1 MTDIFSKTSF
11 ILDELGRMQG
21 EYCAYNSDGNIC
33 YTVNYVD
40 NVMHGETIF
49 YFTNGAIQSK
59 VMMVDGLTQGKS
71 TSYYDDGRLML
82 ECWYKDD
89 TLHGEYIMYFDGK
102 VVKTLYHYGE
112 DLEVDPDTL
121 TEQDRLYIMMSGR
134 IPPRV

>member
-1 MTDIFSKTSF
+1 
-11 ILDELGRMQG
+11 
-21 EYCAYNSDGNIC
+21 
-33 YTVNYVD
+33 
-40 NVMHGETIF
+40 
-49 YFTNGAIQSK
+49 
-59 VMMVDGLTQGKS
+59 
-71 TSYYDDGRLML
+71 ML

-134 IPPRV
+134 IPPRKPLC